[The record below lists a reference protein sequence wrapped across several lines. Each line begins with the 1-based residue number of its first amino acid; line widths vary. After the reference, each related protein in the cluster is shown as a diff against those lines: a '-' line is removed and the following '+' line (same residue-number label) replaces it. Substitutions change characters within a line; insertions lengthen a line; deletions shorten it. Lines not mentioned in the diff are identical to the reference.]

1 MNTDKEILRRKTE
14 RHYMLVVFLN
24 GVKNIQHDRRKRI
37 IFFSA
42 ALAVLLLTVW
52 LCQPGRYVLPILW
65 QTAIVGYSAAA
76 LAVLAVV
83 IYCLGRVPNARQI
96 YEDFLRIGWVN
107 SAGEPPS

>member
-1 MNTDKEILRRKTE
+1 MNTEKEILRRKTE

-52 LCQPGRYVLPILW
+52 LCQLHSMRPAHLVA
-65 QTAIVGYSAAA
+65 TAIVGYSAAA

-83 IYCLGRVPNARQI
+83 IYCLGVCPMPAK
-96 YEDFLRIGWVN
+96 FMRIFCV
-107 SAGEPPS
+107 SAGSTARENRPS